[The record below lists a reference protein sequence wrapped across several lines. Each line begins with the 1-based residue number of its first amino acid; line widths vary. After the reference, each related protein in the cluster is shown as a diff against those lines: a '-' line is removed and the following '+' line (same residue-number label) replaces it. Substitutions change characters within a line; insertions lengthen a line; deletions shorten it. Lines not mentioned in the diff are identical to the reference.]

1 MNFLYPRFPYVWLY
15 VTERILS
22 ENIRIFTACTAEMIL
37 RFYLKDFFLFLHF
50 LKNSNHSLTSS
61 DSIGSS

>member
-37 RFYLKDFFLFLHF
+37 RFYLKDFFLFAF
-50 LKNSNHSLTSS
+50 SEKFQPFSNQF
-61 DSIGSS
+61 